1 MPLAAALLFLFQ
13 NAPAGGAAPGGGAPP
28 SGGAASGGGMS
39 DMVFLVAALIGIMY
53 FVVIR
58 PANRERKRQAEL
70 MSSLKKG
77 DRVLLSSGLIA
88 TVAAL
93 SEKEVMVKVDDKNPL
108 RMRFQKQAIQ
118 TILKSD
124 DAAPVEAVEAE
135 SK

>member
-1 MPLAAALLFLFQ
+1 MSFAAALTLLFQ
-13 NAPAGGAAPGGGAPP
+13 NAPAGGSAPAGGGAPTGTP
-28 SGGAASGGGMS
+28 AGGGMS
-39 DMVFLVAALIGIMY
+39 DMVFLVVALIGIMY

-58 PANRERKRQAEL
+58 PANRERKRQAEM
-70 MSSLKKG
+70 MSTLKKG
-77 DRVLLSSGLIA
+77 DRILLTSGLIA

-93 SEKEVMVKVDDKNPL
+93 SDKEVMVKVDDKNPL

-124 DAAPVEAVEAE
+124 DAAPVEAAEAE

>member
-13 NAPAGGAAPGGGAPP
+13 NAPAGGAAP
-28 SGGAASGGGMS
+28 SGGAAPAGGAAPSSGIP
-39 DMVFLVAALIGIMY
+39 DMVFMVAARIGIMY

-58 PANRERKRQAEL
+58 PASRERKRQAEL

-77 DRVLLSSGLIA
+77 DRILLSSGLIA

-93 SEKEVMVKVDDKNPL
+93 TEKDVLVKVDDKNPL

-124 DAAPVEAVEAE
+124 DVAPVEAVEAE

>member
-1 MPLAAALLFLFQ
+1 MQDIVF
-13 NAPAGGAAPGGGAPP
+13 
-28 SGGAASGGGMS
+28 
-39 DMVFLVAALIGIMY
+39 MVVALIGI
-53 FVVIR
+53 ILR
-58 PANRERKRQAEL
+58 RDPARQPGRKRQAEL

-77 DRVLLSSGLIA
+77 DRILLSSGLIA

-93 SEKEVMVKVDDKNPL
+93 TEKDVLVKVDDKNPL

-124 DAAPVEAVEAE
+124 DVAPVEAVEVE